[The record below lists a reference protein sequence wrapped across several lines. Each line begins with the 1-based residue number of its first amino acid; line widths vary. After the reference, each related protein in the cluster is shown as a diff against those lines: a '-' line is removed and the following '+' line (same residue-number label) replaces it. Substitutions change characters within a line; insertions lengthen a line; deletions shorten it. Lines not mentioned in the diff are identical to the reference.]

1 MQQKSLSVVSIVK
14 SKTSVYDKIDFNGMV
29 LQSLVNLETKGVK
42 IPSSGNV
49 FIKPNVIMEASAKES
64 ITTEPKLIYGLTKH
78 LKNRGVK
85 KVYIGDS
92 PVSYLRAKE
101 VFKATGMDV
110 AIKTSGGEFVN
121 IDDESERTIIKL
133 PNSDM
138 IENISVPKKA
148 LEADYI
154 INFAK
159 LKTHRI
165 AAMTCCVKNWVGFI
179 PQDTRLKF
187 HQTRLPKLVSEMH
200 RILPERLCFAD
211 AIIVGEG
218 DGPDLSTPK
227 YLGALLS
234 SNDPV
239 ALDSIASE
247 LIGIN
252 RSDLIFDWT
261 AYFDGIGEIEKSR
274 IKIIGQNSTEGTIHV
289 KKPMSVLYNRF
300 PCNIILGGLCE
311 GCFAWFM
318 GPALFWE
325 RDRIWEEIN
334 KNVGKPTFMLG
345 FNADDIH
352 YEKHLKEGPYF
363 VVGDCPPN
371 KYRNDPRTIH
381 IKGCCPGPA
390 IPETILK
397 NCKIREGD
405 KWK

>member
-1 MQQKSLSVVSIVK
+1 MQQKSSSVVSIVK
-14 SKTSVYDKIDFNGMV
+14 SKTSVYDEIDFNGMV
-29 LQSLVNLETKGVK
+29 LQSLVNLETEGVK

-49 FIKPNVIMEASAKES
+49 FIKPNVIMGASAKES

-92 PVSYLRAKE
+92 PASYLKAKE
-101 VFKATGMDV
+101 VFKATGMDI
-110 AIKTSGGEFVN
+110 AIKKSGGEFVN

-133 PNSDM
+133 PDSDI

-179 PQDTRLKF
+179 PQDIRLKF
-187 HQTRLPKLVSEMH
+187 HQMRLPKLVSEMH
-200 RILPERLCFAD
+200 WVLSERLCFAD

-252 RSDLIFDWT
+252 KSDLIFDWT
-261 AYFDGIGEIEKSR
+261 AYFDGVGEIEKSR
-274 IKIIGQNSTEGTIHV
+274 IKIIGQNPTEGTIHV
-289 KKPMSVLYNRF
+289 KKPVSVLYNRF

-325 RDRIWEEIN
+325 RDKIWEDIN
-334 KNVGKPTFMLG
+334 KKVGKPTFMLG

-352 YEKHLKEGPYF
+352 FEKHLKEGPYF

-405 KWK
+405 EWK

>member
-14 SKTSVYDKIDFNGMV
+14 SKTSIYNEIDFNEMI
-29 LQSLVNLETKGVK
+29 SRSIVNLESKGVK
-42 IPSSGNV
+42 VPSSGNV
-49 FIKPNVIMEASAKES
+49 FIKPNVIMGASAKES
-64 ITTEPKLIYGLTKH
+64 ITTEPKLIYSLTKH
-78 LKNRGVK
+78 LKKRGVK

-101 VFKATGMDV
+101 AFKATGMDI
-110 AIKTSGGEFVN
+110 AIKKSGGEFVN

-133 PNSDM
+133 PNSDI

-179 PQDTRLKF
+179 PQDIRLKF

-200 RILPERLCFAD
+200 QVLPERLCFAD

-289 KKPMSVLYNRF
+289 KKPVSVLYNRF

>member
-1 MQQKSLSVVSIVK
+1 MQQKSSSVVSIVK
-14 SKTSVYDKIDFNGMV
+14 SKTSIYNEIDFNEMI
-29 LQSLVNLETKGVK
+29 SRSIVNLESKGVK
-42 IPSSGNV
+42 VPSSGNV
-49 FIKPNVIMEASAKES
+49 FIKPNVIMGASAKES
-64 ITTEPKLIYGLTKH
+64 ITTEPKLIYSLTKH
-78 LKNRGVK
+78 LKKRGVK

-101 VFKATGMDV
+101 AFKATGMDI
-110 AIKTSGGEFVN
+110 AIKKSGGEFVN

-133 PNSDM
+133 PNSDI

-179 PQDTRLKF
+179 PQDIRLKF

-200 RILPERLCFAD
+200 QVLPERLCFAD

-289 KKPMSVLYNRF
+289 KKPVSVLYNRF

>member
-14 SKTSVYDKIDFNGMV
+14 SKTSIYNEIDFNEMI
-29 LQSLVNLETKGVK
+29 SRSIVNLESKGVK
-42 IPSSGNV
+42 VPSSGNV
-49 FIKPNVIMEASAKES
+49 FIKPNVIMGASAKES
-64 ITTEPKLIYGLTKH
+64 ITTEPKLIYSLTKH
-78 LKNRGVK
+78 LKKRGVK

-101 VFKATGMDV
+101 AFKATGMDI
-110 AIKTSGGEFVN
+110 AIKKSGGEFVN

-133 PNSDM
+133 PNSDI

-179 PQDTRLKF
+179 PQDIRLKF

-200 RILPERLCFAD
+200 QVLPERLCFAD

-289 KKPMSVLYNRF
+289 KKPVSVLYNRF

-363 VVGDCPPN
+363 VVGDCPQN

>member
-14 SKTSVYDKIDFNGMV
+14 SKTSIYNEIDFNEMI
-29 LQSLVNLETKGVK
+29 SRSIVNLESKGVK
-42 IPSSGNV
+42 VPSSGNV
-49 FIKPNVIMEASAKES
+49 FIKPNVIMGASAKES
-64 ITTEPKLIYGLTKH
+64 ITTEPKLIYSLTKH
-78 LKNRGVK
+78 LKKRGVK

-101 VFKATGMDV
+101 AFKATGMDI
-110 AIKTSGGEFVN
+110 AIKKSGGEFVN

-179 PQDTRLKF
+179 PQDIRLKF

-200 RILPERLCFAD
+200 QVLPERLCFAD

-289 KKPMSVLYNRF
+289 KKPVSVLYNRF

>member
-14 SKTSVYDKIDFNGMV
+14 SKTSIYNEIDFNEMI
-29 LQSLVNLETKGVK
+29 SRSIVNLESKGVK
-42 IPSSGNV
+42 VPSSGNV
-49 FIKPNVIMEASAKES
+49 FIKPNVIMGASAKES
-64 ITTEPKLIYGLTKH
+64 ITTEPKLIYSLTKH
-78 LKNRGVK
+78 LKKRGVK

-101 VFKATGMDV
+101 AFKATGMDI
-110 AIKTSGGEFVN
+110 AIKKSGGEFVN

-138 IENISVPKKA
+138 IENISVPRKA

-179 PQDTRLKF
+179 PQDIRLKF
-187 HQTRLPKLVSEMH
+187 HQTCLPKLVSEMH
-200 RILPERLCFAD
+200 RVLPERLCFAD

-274 IKIIGQNSTEGTIHV
+274 IKIIGQNPTEGTIHV
-289 KKPMSVLYNRF
+289 KKPVSVLYNRF

-334 KNVGKPTFMLG
+334 KNVGKPTFLLG

-352 YEKHLKEGPYF
+352 YEKHLKEGAYF